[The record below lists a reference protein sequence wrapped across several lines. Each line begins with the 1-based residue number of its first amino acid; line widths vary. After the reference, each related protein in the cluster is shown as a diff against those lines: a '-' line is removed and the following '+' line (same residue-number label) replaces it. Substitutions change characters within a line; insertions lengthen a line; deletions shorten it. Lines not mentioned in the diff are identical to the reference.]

1 MDPYTFSLTLGS
13 VGLGVMAL
21 SGFAHATHA
30 GHGHGAHGQSHGSHV
45 GHGHATGGHSSS
57 GPAQIMHGV
66 RGAARSGGTRAA
78 RGSSSAS
85 RLLSLL
91 QPRVA
96 FSVLVGFG
104 AAGLVLRPFLP
115 EPALLAAALG
125 AGLVFE
131 WGLVAPLWRFLF
143 RFASEP
149 AETLE
154 SVVSDEA
161 RAVTSFDANGN
172 GLVAVE
178 LDGQVVQLLAT
189 LNASERGDGAEG
201 ASRRPASHRG
211 GRRHTQSLHG
221 HVSRRLSAPSASET
235 SGHRPAQSANDAA
248 PSENHSRETHVQA
261 FS

>member
-1 MDPYTFSLTLGS
+1 MDPYTFSLTLGG

-21 SGFAHATHA
+21 SGFAQAAHA
-30 GHGHGAHGQSHGSHV
+30 GHGHVTNGHPHGHGGSHAGD
-45 GHGHATGGHSSS
+45 GHTTHVPAAGARHAT
-57 GPAQIMHGV
+57 I
-66 RGAARSGGTRAA
+66 
-78 RGSSSAS
+78 RGSSGAS
-85 RLLSLL
+85 RLLALL

-115 EPALLAAALG
+115 GAVLLPASLG
-125 AGLVFE
+125 AGLAFE

-161 RAVTSFDANGN
+161 RAVTGFDANGN

-178 LDGQVVQLLAT
+178 LNGQVVQLLAT
-189 LNASERGDGAEG
+189 LNPAERAAARKVRAGDRLRIEAVDDTRNRCTVTYLGA
-201 ASRRPASHRG
+201 
-211 GRRHTQSLHG
+211 
-221 HVSRRLSAPSASET
+221 
-235 SGHRPAQSANDAA
+235 
-248 PSENHSRETHVQA
+248 
-261 FS
+261 

>member
-21 SGFAHATHA
+21 SGFAQTTHA
-30 GHGHGAHGQSHGSHV
+30 GHGHGN
-45 GHGHATGGHSSS
+45 HGHASHGHAHG
-57 GPAQIMHGV
+57 GPAHGGATRHGAV
-66 RGAARSGGTRAA
+66 RS
-78 RGSSSAS
+78 SSSAS

-104 AAGLVLRPFLP
+104 AVGLLLRPFVG

-125 AGLVFE
+125 GGLIFE

-154 SVVSDEA
+154 TVVSDEA
-161 RAVTSFDANGN
+161 RAVTGFDANGN

-178 LDGQVVQLLAT
+178 LNGQIVQLLAT
-189 LNASERGDGAEG
+189 LNADERAAARKVRAGDRLRIESVDDTRNRCTVTYLGA
-201 ASRRPASHRG
+201 
-211 GRRHTQSLHG
+211 
-221 HVSRRLSAPSASET
+221 
-235 SGHRPAQSANDAA
+235 
-248 PSENHSRETHVQA
+248 
-261 FS
+261 

>member
-1 MDPYTFSLTLGS
+1 MDPYTFSLTLGG

-21 SGFAHATHA
+21 SGFAQAAHA
-30 GHGHGAHGQSHGSHV
+30 GHGHATNGHGPDHAH
-45 GHGHATGGHSSS
+45 GHGHVPGDSHAGDGHTTHVPRTGARH
-57 GPAQIMHGV
+57 
-66 RGAARSGGTRAA
+66 AAM

-85 RLLSLL
+85 RLLALL

-115 EPALLAAALG
+115 GPALLVVSLG
-125 AGLVFE
+125 AGLAFE

-154 SVVSDEA
+154 HIVSDEA
-161 RAVTSFDANGN
+161 RAVTSFDANGH

-178 LDGQVVQLLAT
+178 LNGQVVQLLAT
-189 LNASERGDGAEG
+189 LNAAERAAASKVRAGDRLRIEAVDDTRNRCTVTYLGA
-201 ASRRPASHRG
+201 
-211 GRRHTQSLHG
+211 
-221 HVSRRLSAPSASET
+221 
-235 SGHRPAQSANDAA
+235 
-248 PSENHSRETHVQA
+248 
-261 FS
+261 

>member
-1 MDPYTFSLTLGS
+1 MDPYTFSLTLGG

-21 SGFAHATHA
+21 SGFAQAAHA
-30 GHGHGAHGQSHGSHV
+30 GHGHATS
-45 GHGHATGGHSSS
+45 GHGHAHGHVHGDSHA
-57 GPAQIMHGV
+57 GDGHTTHVPAA
-66 RGAARSGGTRAA
+66 GARHAM
-78 RGSSSAS
+78 RGSWNAS

-115 EPALLAAALG
+115 GPVLLPVALG
-125 AGLVFE
+125 AGLAFE

-154 SVVSDEA
+154 SIVSDEA

-178 LDGQVVQLLAT
+178 LNGQVVQLLAT
-189 LNASERGDGAEG
+189 LNADERAAAKKVRAGDRLRIEAVDDTRNRCTVTYLGA
-201 ASRRPASHRG
+201 
-211 GRRHTQSLHG
+211 
-221 HVSRRLSAPSASET
+221 
-235 SGHRPAQSANDAA
+235 
-248 PSENHSRETHVQA
+248 
-261 FS
+261 